1 MRPFPCYDGNQVRNN
16 SGVGKISLSFHL
28 LKRFAAK
35 LCYSH
40 LLRNLQDYYFFFFNA
55 ILCMGEVRDVKS
67 YTCKISTFQQE
78 SAS

>member
-1 MRPFPCYDGNQVRNN
+1 MPSDPLSLLAAGACRASLLFGAAFMRPFPCYDGNQVRNN

-40 LLRNLQDYYFFFFNA
+40 LLRNLQDYYYFF
-55 ILCMGEVRDVKS
+55 
-67 YTCKISTFQQE
+67 
-78 SAS
+78 